1 MILEGGIDMTNYEH
15 MKQKI
20 VETVMGLDEME
31 LLRLAEDTEMC
42 MSGMEGVFNCTI
54 CQKEYGDCGD
64 CACNDMHSARYLEWC
79 RKEHQGK
86 KNHMAAVVRTAV

>member
-1 MILEGGIDMTNYEH
+1 MTNFEH

-20 VETVMGLDEME
+20 VEKVMGLDEME

-54 CQKEYGDCGD
+54 CQKENGECGD
-64 CACNDMHSARYLEWC
+64 FACNDRYSERYLEWC
-79 RKEHQGK
+79 RKEYQGQK
-86 KNHMAAVVRTAV
+86 KRMAAVVRRAVQIEG